1 MSEVVNEDEHRKLLD
16 AVLKP
21 VVRLQRADIQ
31 LLLVSKKMVPSEQQ
45 EWKPSLDQEDPPDPP
60 HIKEEWRPSQDLED
74 PQEPPYI
81 KEKQEELW
89 MTQEGEQLQG
99 LEIIK
104 FTFIPVPV
112 KSEKDEEKP
121 LSSKRHQRLN
131 EQMEK
136 EADGE
141 DCGGPASNLDP
152 DRYLQPDTHD
162 KRSDSSEQYSSSFS
176 SSTDETTSDSE
187 SETDDNCVWED
198 TDKPQSGSNSPKNTR
213 CFIGL
218 DSFSCSEC
226 GKELSRKSDLKR
238 HMRIHT
244 GEKPFNCSVCGERFI
259 QQVSLTNHM
268 VHHTGKKRYSCSVCG
283 RGFTWPYQ
291 LKKHWSLCHQ
301 SSSLQRLTEQ
311 IETDGE
317 DCGGPEPARNSDP
330 DRHSQPDTHDKTSD
344 SSESE
349 TDDSCDWEETAKPQ
363 SGSNSPKNTR
373 CYIGLDSICCS
384 ECGKELSRKSD
395 LKRHMRIHTGEKP
408 FICSVCGERFIQQ
421 VSLTN
426 HMVHHTGKKRY
437 SCSVCGRGFTWP
449 YQLKKHWSLCHQ
461 SSSLQRLTE
470 QIETDGEDCGG
481 PEPARNSDP
490 DRHSQP
496 DTHDKTSDSSES
508 ETDDSCDW
516 EETAKPQSGSNSP
529 KNTRC
534 YIGLDSICCSECG
547 KELSRKSDLKRHMR
561 IHTGEKPFIC
571 SVCGERF
578 IQQVSLTNHMV
589 HHTGKKRYS
598 CSVCGRGFTWPYQLK
613 KHWSLCHQSSSLQRL
628 TEHMETEA
636 YGEDCGGPEPAR
648 NSDPDRHSQPD
659 THDKRSDSEPEIDDS
674 CDWEETR
681 EPRSSSTPRQKNRR
695 NTEMPGGDAAP
706 PTLLLQECLW

>member
-31 LLLVSKKMVPSEQQ
+31 LLLVSKKMVPPEQQ
-45 EWKPSLDQEDPPDPP
+45 EWKPSLDHKDPPKSMHIKEEWKPSLDQEDPPDPP
-60 HIKEEWRPSQDLED
+60 HIKEEWSPSQDLED

-121 LSSKRHQRLN
+121 MSSKRHQRLT

-218 DSFSCSEC
+218 DSISCSEC

-268 VHHTGKKRYSCSVCG
+268 VHHTGKKRYSCSFCG

-349 TDDSCDWEETAKPQ
+349 TDDSCDWEDTAKPQ

-373 CYIGLDSICCS
+373 CYIGLDSIS
-384 ECGKELSRKSD
+384 
-395 LKRHMRIHTGEKP
+395 
-408 FICSVCGERFIQQ
+408 
-421 VSLTN
+421 
-426 HMVHHTGKKRY
+426 
-437 SCSVCGRGFTWP
+437 
-449 YQLKKHWSLCHQ
+449 
-461 SSSLQRLTE
+461 
-470 QIETDGEDCGG
+470 
-481 PEPARNSDP
+481 
-490 DRHSQP
+490 
-496 DTHDKTSDSSES
+496 
-508 ETDDSCDW
+508 
-516 EETAKPQSGSNSP
+516 
-529 KNTRC
+529 
-534 YIGLDSICCSECG
+534 CSECG

-659 THDKRSDSEPEIDDS
+659 THDKTSDSEPEIDDS

-695 NTEMPGGDAAP
+695 NTGEKSFSCLECGKQLSQSSNLKRHMRIHTGEKPFSCSVCGKRFIQQVSLTNHIALHTGKKRYSCSVCGKGFTWPFQLKNHRCGGRKSV
-706 PTLLLQECLW
+706 TLQIKTKTEGEDCGGPEPARNSDSEKHLQPDTHDKTSDSSESETDDSCNWK